1 MGYHQIESGPEYY
14 KTYFEAQKKDL
25 NPFTK
30 ALMPYDEF
38 AKVSVQVTG
47 ALMCLAGLLIAIGDR
62 RVGPILVILQM
73 SFLIGV

>member
-1 MGYHQIESGPEYY
+1 
-14 KTYFEAQKKDL
+14 
-25 NPFTK
+25 
-30 ALMPYDEF
+30 MPYDEF